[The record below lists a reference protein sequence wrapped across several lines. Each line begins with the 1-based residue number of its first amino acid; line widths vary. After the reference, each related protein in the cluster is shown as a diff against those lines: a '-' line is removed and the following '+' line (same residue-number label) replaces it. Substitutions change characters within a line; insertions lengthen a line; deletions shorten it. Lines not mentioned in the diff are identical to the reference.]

1 VNHEDTRRELR
12 PLESENIHE
21 GDRKE
26 HAQKQSHKQTLEQMP
41 GRTESPLEGACEG
54 QAKQVKARQES
65 EVLLVRSIGD
75 PRYFSHISQEVGQN
89 KSCIQ
94 KKYVCEQLD
103 DSNDHGNL
111 LLGFIKN

>member
-1 VNHEDTRRELR
+1 MNYEDTRRELR

-21 GDRKE
+21 SDRKE

-41 GRTESPLEGACEG
+41 GRTESPLEGAREG
-54 QAKQVKARQES
+54 QAKHVKARQEE

-75 PRYFSHISQEVGQN
+75 PWYLSHISQEVGQN

-94 KKYVCEQLD
+94 KNRVCE
-103 DSNDHGNL
+103 
-111 LLGFIKN
+111 

>member
-1 VNHEDTRRELR
+1 MNYKDTRGELR
-12 PLESENIHE
+12 PLNPKNIHE
-21 GDRKE
+21 SDRKE
-26 HAQKQSHKQTLEQMP
+26 HAHKQSHKQTLEQIP
-41 GRTESPLEGACEG
+41 RRTESPLEGTCEG
-54 QAKQVKARQES
+54 QTKQVKARQEE

-75 PRYFSHISQEVGQN
+75 PWYLSDISQKVGQN

-103 DSNDHGNL
+103 YSNDHDNP